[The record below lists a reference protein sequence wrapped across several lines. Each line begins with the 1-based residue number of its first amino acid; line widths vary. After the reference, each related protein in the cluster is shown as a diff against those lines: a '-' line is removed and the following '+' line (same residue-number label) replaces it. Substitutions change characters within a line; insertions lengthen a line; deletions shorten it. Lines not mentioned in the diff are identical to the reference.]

1 MFWLRYKINNFQ
13 LQAPTWGAQ
22 KNRLIEA
29 FAFPQHMFG
38 SRNKIN
44 NFQLGGLQPILY
56 DDSVM
61 HFSNELFSLAL

>member
-1 MFWLRYKINNFQ
+1 
-13 LQAPTWGAQ
+13 
-22 KNRLIEA
+22 
-29 FAFPQHMFG
+29 MFG

-61 HFSNELFSLAL
+61 HLAMSCFPCIVEILADSKFLLKFNDF